1 MPNYKKGFWV
11 RVHFSAPSLEDAD
24 EVSLSALAI
33 EQHAVGAPE
42 GSPVEKVDIEVEWE
56 HTSIFDDEG
65 REIERW
71 NLRRQAGTGL
81 QRSRVWQYLHL
92 KGKHN
97 G

>member
-65 REIERW
+65 HEIERW
-71 NLRRQAGTGL
+71 TQE
-81 QRSRVWQYLHL
+81 
-92 KGKHN
+92 GKQEPDSSDPEFGN
-97 G
+97 TYT